1 MNSDSKYG
9 RSLQRLIE
17 YFGKYL
23 KQKSDQKVDY
33 YRLVQIK
40 NDEKLSNF
48 SHETIV
54 LGLKKSWI
62 LEAEMERLSDQRVRF
77 KTLTLNNILLPSFE
91 LPFGSKQ
98 LWKIEA
104 SEVDALVKGE
114 YVEIE
119 KQLEPVSQDVQ
130 KEPASS
136 PPMDFYVY
144 RDDIEKL
151 VLEKQIVIFCGA
163 GLSAHAG
170 YLSGNELKVRLAEE
184 MDIDHSG
191 MTLDKVA
198 EAFAARKGEDQLF
211 AFIINLFDKVKNP
224 RMDLHLKLAKFGV
237 TRFVTTNWD
246 TLLEDAFEEIGQPR
260 QIIVTPSQL
269 GLIDD
274 NKVGIFKIHGD
285 FDHLEQMIITKK
297 HYLSFSQKH
306 KSMITRLESMLQN
319 RSVLFLGY
327 SVDDPDVRLIL
338 DSILEQI
345 PLGKVS
351 YAVFRSISP
360 HEKDRLEKDYKIK
373 VIQTELKQFVDSMS
387 MRIG

>member
-151 VLEKQIVIFCGA
+151 VLENQIVIFCGA

-198 EAFAARKGEDQLF
+198 GLLLQGK
-211 AFIINLFDKVKNP
+211 
-224 RMDLHLKLAKFGV
+224 AKISSSPLSS
-237 TRFVTTNWD
+237 TY
-246 TLLEDAFEEIGQPR
+246 L
-260 QIIVTPSQL
+260 
-269 GLIDD
+269 
-274 NKVGIFKIHGD
+274 
-285 FDHLEQMIITKK
+285 TK
-297 HYLSFSQKH
+297 
-306 KSMITRLESMLQN
+306 
-319 RSVLFLGY
+319 
-327 SVDDPDVRLIL
+327 
-338 DSILEQI
+338 
-345 PLGKVS
+345 
-351 YAVFRSISP
+351 
-360 HEKDRLEKDYKIK
+360 
-373 VIQTELKQFVDSMS
+373 
-387 MRIG
+387 